1 MSKRAAP
8 GTVALPSSM
17 VTTSTPGA
25 SASPKT
31 RPSLREQN
39 PRARDV
45 SGGAVVRAS
54 DDARPDRGGNRSAQL
69 SASAAVPS
77 LGRGLPIGRTIL
89 LVEDDPGDALLV
101 EELVADGAP
110 GARLEH
116 VRSLSEA
123 GAWLAAG
130 LPDCVL
136 LDLNLPDSQG
146 LEALAQLR
154 EYTDQVAVVVMTG
167 LDEEQTGL
175 AAMAA
180 GAEDYLVKGRVEPEW
195 FGRAVRYAIERKQAE
210 RTAAALRA
218 TTMREQ
224 ENARLE
230 RGLLP
235 TPLLRGEPVI
245 DVVSRYRPGRAYSL
259 LGGDFYDVVQE
270 ADGTVHALI
279 GDVAGHGPDEAAIG
293 VGLRLAW
300 RTLVIS
306 GVTGPRQVEL
316 LEQVLVAERT
326 GPQIFATLTTLYAP
340 PQCTQ
345 VQVIRAG
352 HPGLLVHGPTGTEW
366 LEVPGGPALG
376 FVPGRADWPVQ
387 RVDVPAGTGLVLFT
401 DGLFEAR
408 TSTDGERL
416 GEDGLLSMATAVSAD
431 EPARYLDELL
441 SRVEDAAAPA
451 GGLDDD
457 VAVVHLR
464 WRERGQEGDR

>member
-8 GTVALPSSM
+8 GTVVSRSSM
-17 VTTSTPGA
+17 VGLSIPRGRDI
-25 SASPKT
+25 SARAVPRVPTDT
-31 RPSLREQN
+31 RAGN
-39 PRARDV
+39 PR
-45 SGGAVVRAS
+45 GG
-54 DDARPDRGGNRSAQL
+54 DRSADL
-69 SASAAVPS
+69 SASASLPS
-77 LGRGLPIGRTIL
+77 AGRAAPIGQTIL

-101 EELVADGAP
+101 EELVADGAL

-123 GAWLAAG
+123 GAWLAAR

-146 LEALAQLR
+146 LDALAQLR

-195 FGRAVRYAIERKQAE
+195 FGRAVRYAIQRKQAE
-210 RTAAALRA
+210 RTATALRA
-218 TTMREQ
+218 TTMRAQ

-235 TPLLRGEPVI
+235 KPLLRGEPVI

-259 LGGDFYDVVQE
+259 LGGDFYDVIQE

-300 RTLVIS
+300 RTLVLS
-306 GVTGPRQVEL
+306 GVTGPRQLEL

-326 GPQIFATLTTLYAP
+326 GPQIFATLTALYAP
-340 PQCTQ
+340 PGRGQ

-352 HPGLLVHGPTGTEW
+352 HPGMLVRRPGGTEW
-366 LEVPGGPALG
+366 LEVRGGPALG
-376 FVPGRADWPVQ
+376 FVPGRADWPVHH
-387 RVDVPAGTGLVLFT
+387 VDVPVGTGLVLFT

-408 TSTDGERL
+408 TSTDGMRL
-416 GEDGLLSMATAVSAD
+416 EEEGLLSMAAAVSLDDPAD
-431 EPARYLDELL
+431 YLDELL
-441 SRVEDAAAPA
+441 GRVEDAAAPA

-457 VAVVHLR
+457 VAVVYLR
-464 WRERGQEGDR
+464 WRERGNERER